1 MIVVLVHIHV
11 KPEAVDDFIA
21 AAEANARHSIQE
33 AGIARFDFI
42 QQVEDPTRFVLAEA
56 YRQRSDMAKHKETE
70 HYLKWRD
77 TVEGMMA
84 EPRIGVQYQSLYP
97 ADEEW

>member
-1 MIVVLVHIHV
+1 
-11 KPEAVDDFIA
+11 
-21 AAEANARHSIQE
+21 
-33 AGIARFDFI
+33 
-42 QQVEDPTRFVLAEA
+42 
-56 YRQRSDMAKHKETE
+56 MAKHKETE